1 MDTHIL
7 LWLMEGQQNQISPK
21 ALAAL
26 DDADI
31 LVSPMVLLEFEYL
44 YEIGRTIFSSQVL
57 QFKLEQELRARI
69 CDLPF
74 AKVSQTAIN
83 EKWTRDPF
91 DRVIVAQ
98 AKTRGITP
106 LITAD
111 KRMRKHYPAVL
122 W

>member
-1 MDTHIL
+1 MIVYVDTHIL
-7 LWLMEGQQNQISPK
+7 IWLMEGQQNQISSK

-83 EKWTRDPF
+83 EKWIASLSLKPKPE
-91 DRVIVAQ
+91 A
-98 AKTRGITP
+98 
-106 LITAD
+106 L
-111 KRMRKHYPAVL
+111 L
-122 W
+122 L